1 MEAAPGSEVD
11 AIDKVRQLLLAN
23 VYGDRSADRLVKK
36 EAVRQLL
43 APIMA
48 ARDAGMTY
56 EDISRLFTQGG
67 LALDAETLRKYFGEA
82 KLASDLADD
91 ARRHADQVA
100 KARGLIARR
109 RSADAFEQADRAAR
123 EGAAVR
129 TPGSQAAGAATSPG
143 RDEDAV
149 RPAATAGVRGGKGA
163 QAPSPAPA
171 ASPAPPVAPRVTAR
185 PAAVARPQASH
196 PTMGVEA
203 KRPALV
209 TGPARTIDEIERD
222 SAQVD
227 QRFVLPHDLEVRDG
241 KVVSTAGVPYD
252 GMLTRKQLHL
262 LRQVGRLMA
271 PITGESS
278 KAFVEMPERL

>member
-1 MEAAPGSEVD
+1 MEAAPGSEMD

-23 VYGDRSADRLVKK
+23 VYGDRSADRVVKK

-129 TPGSQAAGAATSPG
+129 TPGSQAAGAATSTG
-143 RDEDAV
+143 LNDKLT
-149 RPAATAGVRGGKGA
+149 RPAATVGVRGGKGA
-163 QAPSPAPA
+163 HAPSPIPAAPAAPRAMARQPAPA
-171 ASPAPPVAPRVTAR
+171 ARPEAPLQATSVESER
-185 PAAVARPQASH
+185 P
-196 PTMGVEA
+196 T
-203 KRPALV
+203 LT

-222 SAQVD
+222 SARVD

>member
-1 MEAAPGSEVD
+1 
-11 AIDKVRQLLLAN
+11 LLAN
-23 VYGDRSADRLVKK
+23 VYGDRASDRVVKK

-67 LALDAETLRKYFGEA
+67 LALEAETLRKYFGEA
-82 KLASDLADD
+82 KLASDLAED

-100 KARGLIARR
+100 KARGIIARR
-109 RSADAFEQADRAAR
+109 RSADAFEQADRVAR
-123 EGAAVR
+123 EGAAVS
-129 TPGSQAAGAATSPG
+129 TSGSPAAGAATSPG
-143 RDEDAV
+143 RDEKAV
-149 RPAATAGVRGGKGA
+149 RLAVAAGVRGGKGA
-163 QAPSPAPA
+163 QAPSPSPAAPSAAPA
-171 ASPAPPVAPRVTAR
+171 APRPIAL
-185 PAAVARPQASH
+185 PQAAAARAKALP
-196 PTMGVEA
+196 PTVSAES
-203 KRPALV
+203 KRPALA
-209 TGPARTIDEIERD
+209 TGPARTIDQIERD
-222 SAQVD
+222 SAQID

-241 KVVSTAGVPYD
+241 KVFSTAGVPYD